1 VKNWLYQVLI
11 HRTTNECYRGSL
23 HYVVPGS
30 RLLDVGIG
38 NGIMLEAFHPLIKSK
53 GLKITGIDID
63 ASYLKHCK
71 ELIRKHG
78 LEACLDVCQNS
89 AESYAPEPQGDFD
102 SVLFC
107 MSFMLL
113 SNPRLVLDR
122 VRTWLKPGGEIVF
135 TQALFRRRS
144 RFVDLVKPK
153 LKYLTTVDFGRA
165 TYERDFFDLLHE
177 NGLTVKEDRV
187 LKGEWLNS
195 QCRMIVASFQDAQ
208 PAPCHLQINIERSDL
223 KFEIRNPKPTGTGN
237 SKSEARNPKQTQ
249 NSRLQ

>member
-1 VKNWLYQVLI
+1 MKNWLYQVLI

-71 ELIRKHG
+71 ELIRKHR
-78 LEACLDVCQNS
+78 LEDYLDVCQGS
-89 AESYAPEPQGDFD
+89 AESYAPGQQGSFDF
-102 SVLFC
+102 VLFC

-113 SNPRLVLDR
+113 RNPRLVLER
-122 VRTWLKPGGEIVF
+122 VKGWLKPGGEIVF
-135 TQALFRRRS
+135 TQALFKRRS
-144 RFVDLVKPK
+144 RLVDLVKPK
-153 LKYLTTVDFGRA
+153 LKYFTTVDFGRA
-165 TYERDFFDLLHE
+165 TYEKDFFDLLGN
-177 NGLTVKEDRV
+177 NGLAVKEDRV

-195 QCRMIVASFQDAQ
+195 QCRMIVASFRDTLPHPAHGGGNIRSIPRSRAAGPDLSPTDA
-208 PAPCHLQINIERSDL
+208 
-223 KFEIRNPKPTGTGN
+223 
-237 SKSEARNPKQTQ
+237 KSSTE
-249 NSRLQ
+249 